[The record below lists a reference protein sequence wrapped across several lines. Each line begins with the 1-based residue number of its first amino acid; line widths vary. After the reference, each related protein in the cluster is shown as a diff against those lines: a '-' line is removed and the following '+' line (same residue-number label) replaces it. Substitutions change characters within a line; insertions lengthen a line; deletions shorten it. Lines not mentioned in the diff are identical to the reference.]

1 METADADT
9 MMRPRGFFLV
19 ALLVLEVLSKRKSCI
34 FFVTKFLENNRS
46 KTKNI
51 LVSKDD

>member
-19 ALLVLEVLSKRKSCI
+19 ALLVLEVLSERKSCI
-34 FFVTKFLENNRS
+34 FCHK
-46 KTKNI
+46 KNFKI
-51 LVSKDD
+51 IA